1 MVSILYYFQGH
12 PSPCHDH
19 LYTEQPH
26 SSYLWLVFC
35 IIGRVASAAL
45 LICIMRG
52 HTMAVCV
59 EYSVCIICRV
69 ISPLMFI
76 YVLRG
81 LTVAVCG
88 ECCVL
93 SPGSSGLHCSS
104 VRSHAVC
111 GEYCVL
117 SPGSSALHCSSS
129 AVRSHRGCLWWVL
142 CIISRV
148 ICPAL
153 FIWVLWGPTG
163 AVCGEHCVLS
173 PGSSALHCSSGCCE
187 VPQGWLWWVFCICSC
202 TANLYSICCEVT
214 KWLCVVIVLY
224 YLQGHLACITHLYS
238 LSHCFWWV
246 FCIFCRVISPAYL
259 YAVSIHSGCSL
270 YYLPCH
276 PSSSSCKH
284 ACVYLYIVVTVDE
297 LCKALRAAER

>member
-1 MVSILYYFQGH
+1 MATQQLFVVSILHYFQGH
-12 PSPCHDH
+12 PSSCHDH
-19 LYTEQPH
+19 LYTERPH

-81 LTVAVCG
+81 LTLAVCG

-117 SPGSSALHCSSS
+117 SPGSSALHCSS
-129 AVRSHRGCLWWVL
+129 GC
-142 CIISRV
+142 S
-148 ICPAL
+148 
-153 FIWVLWGPTG
+153 
-163 AVCGEHCVLS
+163 
-173 PGSSALHCSSGCCE
+173 E
-187 VPQGWLWWVFCICSC
+187 VPQG
-202 TANLYSICCEVT
+202 
-214 KWLCVVIVLY
+214 
-224 YLQGHLACITHLYS
+224 
-238 LSHCFWWV
+238 
-246 FCIFCRVISPAYL
+246 
-259 YAVSIHSGCSL
+259 
-270 YYLPCH
+270 
-276 PSSSSCKH
+276 
-284 ACVYLYIVVTVDE
+284 
-297 LCKALRAAER
+297 